1 MRLLLLPFSFLFAVI
16 VYIRNRFYNWGIF
29 KTLELNKKVIS
40 VGNIS
45 SGGTGKTPFVEL
57 IAKHI
62 LSQDKFAVIVLKG
75 YKRESDDI
83 KVAEFGF
90 KNENHELNSENF
102 GDEGLML
109 LENLNSITQGKG
121 LLVVCDNKTKGAK
134 FANSKFKPD
143 VIILD
148 DGFQHRK
155 LYRDLDIVLI
165 SDEKNKHLLPAGN
178 MREPFSSVFRSD
190 IIVVNNKFDSETY
203 IAKTKQLS
211 RVTCGYVFEGLI
223 NAAAENV
230 PKENI
235 SAIAFCGIGDPD
247 SFKELLKKEGIKVSD
262 FLVFPDH
269 HYFSIQD
276 IEKIINSYK
285 NNSSNAIITT
295 QKDFSRIKNSEL
307 VIKSTTGNLYKE
319 LLLNYPLL
327 YAKIKMQISNNENIL
342 FDKIDELIS

>member
-1 MRLLLLPFSFLFAVI
+1 MRILLLPFSVLFWFI
-16 VYIRNRFYNWGIF
+16 VLFRNKFYDWGIF
-29 KTLELNKKVIS
+29 KQLELSHKVIS

-57 IAKHI
+57 IAKYV
-62 LSQDKFAVIVLKG
+62 LSKDKFAVIVQRG

-102 GDEGLML
+102 GDEGLLL
-109 LENLNSITQGKG
+109 LENLNMINQGKG

-134 FANSKFKPD
+134 FAGSKFKPD

-155 LYRDLDIVLI
+155 LFRDLDIVLI
-165 SDEKNKHLLPAGN
+165 SDEKNNHLIPAGD
-178 MREPFSSVFRSD
+178 MREPFSSVFRSNM
-190 IIVVNNKFDSETY
+190 IVVNNKFNSETL
-203 IAKTKQLS
+203 IARTKQLS
-211 RVTCGYVFEGLI
+211 RVTCDYKFEGLI
-223 NAAAENV
+223 NNAGEIKPAD
-230 PKENI
+230 NI
-235 SAIAFCGIGDPD
+235 SATAFCGIADPD
-247 SFKELLKKEGIKVSD
+247 SFKELLKRENIKTTD

-269 HYFSIQD
+269 HSFSIKD

-295 QKDFSRIKNSEL
+295 QKDFVRIKNSEL
-307 VIKSTTGNLYKE
+307 VLKSTSGNLYKE

-327 YAKIKMQISNNENIL
+327 YAKIKMQISNNEQKL
-342 FDKIDELIS
+342 FAKIDELIS